1 MFKKVVITITAV
13 VLVASSF
20 LFTLNYMKTQKVKE
34 YEDRVS
40 QFTPSSVSEVIELS
54 KTTKDRYFVLVG
66 VKTCPHCQEFVPKL
80 QDTLTSTGFDFK
92 KVYYIGFD
100 KVSDIQAVSPEE
112 YRLLSGGVSGVPLL
126 VKIVNGVIVP
136 PYDGGPDL
144 RDYLLY

>member
-1 MFKKVVITITAV
+1 MFKKIIITIAAI
-13 VLVASSF
+13 VLIALSF
-20 LFTLNYMKTQKVKE
+20 LFTLNYVKTQKVKE
-34 YEDRVS
+34 YEVRVS

-66 VKTCPHCQEFVPKL
+66 VKTCSHCQEFVPKL
-80 QDTLTSTGFDFK
+80 QDTLTSAGFDFK

-112 YRLLSGGVSGVPLL
+112 YKLLSGGVIGVPLL

-136 PYDGGPDL
+136 PYNVGSDL
-144 RDYLLY
+144 REYLLY

>member
-1 MFKKVVITITAV
+1 M
-13 VLVASSF
+13 
-20 LFTLNYMKTQKVKE
+20 
-34 YEDRVS
+34 
-40 QFTPSSVSEVIELS
+40 S

>member
-13 VLVASSF
+13 VFVAASF

-40 QFTPSSVSEVIELS
+40 QFTPSSVSEVVELS

-112 YRLLSGGVSGVPLL
+112 YRLLSGGVNGVPLL